1 MKKILVIDD
10 DVSFLESLSSYLNEA
25 GFAVLSAKNAITG
38 LDIIRNIVPDLVIS
52 DIRMPGLSGIELA
65 YVLKGY
71 KYNIPLILISAHI
84 EEDDHNKFLSCE
96 FLEKP
101 IDIHK
106 LNQYIN
112 KAIN

>member
-1 MKKILVIDD
+1 MKKILIIDD
-10 DVSFLESLSSYLNEA
+10 DVSFLETLSSYLNEA
-25 GFAVLSAKNAITG
+25 GFTVLSAKNAISG

-65 YVLKGY
+65 YVLKGF
-71 KYNIPLILISAHI
+71 KYDIPLILISAHC
-84 EEDDHNKFLSCE
+84 EDDNNNKFLSYD